1 MVKGHTYSEQL
12 FESEAFRH
20 FVNTFLNKESGI
32 TKGCE
37 ITQTSNTIE
46 IGQGFFVILGGL
58 LEEDTGTSMSVP
70 TEAGYYRLVYEID
83 LSKVNTEAEFN
94 QGNYKFVKGVG
105 AYSNLTQEDLDNDGN
120 VYQFEFCQFRV
131 TESGIQDFIDKRT
144 FLDFDNIYEE
154 IRKKIT
160 SIEDNSA
167 VVFKNEISCITAY
180 PSKDLTDITEA
191 DQTVI
196 LDASTSVGDKLILEN
211 NAIKIGPGVSKVLIS
226 AQIFYQGYNTNTAYM
241 FPHIRINNN
250 KRARGITSIAE
261 ASTRYQ
267 SVNINSFLANV
278 AEGDLITLSAGEVPP
293 VTKGQYRGLQ
303 SETIIHTYITV
314 EVVK

>member
-46 IGQGFFVILGGL
+46 IGQGFFVIMGGL

-94 QGNYKFVKGVG
+94 QGSYKFVKGVG

-154 IRKKIT
+154 IRKRISAIEEGEFLNEKVKTKIIT
-160 SIEDNSA
+160 GEEVVTNEFINEKQVYCKRIYIPSLPNNNSIEVDIGLNA
-167 VVFKNEISCITAY
+167 TNINLVKLQGIMKNLNTNEQYPLPFVYNEETNPVFMWLHGE
-180 PSKDLTDITEA
+180 
-191 DQTVI
+191 
-196 LDASTSVGDKLILEN
+196 KLI
-211 NAIKIGPGVSKVLIS
+211 IGTGIDRSYYS
-226 AQIFYQGYNTNTAYM
+226 A
-241 FPHIRINNN
+241 
-250 KRARGITSIAE
+250 
-261 ASTRYQ
+261 
-267 SVNINSFLANV
+267 NI
-278 AEGDLITLSAGEVPP
+278 DLYY
-293 VTKGQYRGLQ
+293 TKN
-303 SETIIHTYITV
+303 
-314 EVVK
+314 